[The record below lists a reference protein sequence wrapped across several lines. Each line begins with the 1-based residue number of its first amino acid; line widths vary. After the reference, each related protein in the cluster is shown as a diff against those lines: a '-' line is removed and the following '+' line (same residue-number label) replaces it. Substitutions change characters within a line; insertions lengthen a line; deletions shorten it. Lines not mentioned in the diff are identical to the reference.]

1 MVKFLHDLRIKIL
14 NYVATENVI
23 VRLEVNDNIDIGEL
37 ELIVFVKDKYYPFL
51 LNQVD
56 LDQPDLT
63 LDFIMRRLRSENIKE
78 KN

>member
-63 LDFIMRRLRSENIKE
+63 LDFIMKRLYSERLSQT
-78 KN
+78 